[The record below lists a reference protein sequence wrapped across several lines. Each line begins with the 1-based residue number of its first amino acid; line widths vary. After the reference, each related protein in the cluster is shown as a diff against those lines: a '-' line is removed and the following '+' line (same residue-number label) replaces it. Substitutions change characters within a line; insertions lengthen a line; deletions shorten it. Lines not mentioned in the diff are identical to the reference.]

1 MSNMELICNGC
12 EATAKQANSGKVSR
26 IASLRTGGILCL
38 FWLLAFTASCLVP
51 EDVGSNAG
59 KELKAFPPAGEGMS
73 RFVIML
79 PPRKEEELLKVQL
92 LVGKTV
98 KLDSRN
104 SYFFGGKLE
113 TETIQGW
120 GYDRYVLKA
129 LGPMAGTL
137 MAVDPNVLKVD
148 RFITLGGE
156 PEILRYNSRLPL
168 VVYVPE
174 GVEVRYRIWRGDNK
188 LENACDQ

>member
-1 MSNMELICNGC
+1 MSNRDPICNGC

-26 IASLRTGGILCL
+26 IASLRSGGLLCL
-38 FWLLAFTASCLVP
+38 FWLLASTASCLVP
-51 EDVGSNAG
+51 ENVGSNAG
-59 KELKAFPPAGEGMS
+59 MELKAFPPAGEGMS

-79 PPRKEEELLKVQL
+79 PPQKNEELLKVQL

-104 SYFFGGKLE
+104 SYFFGGKLQIE
-113 TETIQGW
+113 TVPGW
-120 GYDRYVLKA
+120 GYERYILKS

-137 MAVDPNVLKVD
+137 MAVDPNEPKVD

-156 PEILRYNSRLPL
+156 PELIRYNSRLPL
-168 VVYVPE
+168 VVYLPD
-174 GVEVRYRIWRGDNK
+174 GVEVHYRIWRGDDK
-188 LENACDQ
+188 VIPAPKG

>member
-1 MSNMELICNGC
+1 MELNHNGC
-12 EATAKQANSGKVSR
+12 KATAGPAKPGKASGNTSFGSC
-26 IASLRTGGILCL
+26 ASVRFLL
-38 FWLLAFTASCLVP
+38 FLAFTLSSLMAG
-51 EDVGSNAG
+51 EGEVGSSAS

-79 PPRKEEELLKVQL
+79 PPRKDEELLKVQL

-98 KLDSRN
+98 KLDPQNR
-104 SYFFGGKLE
+104 YFFGGKLE
-113 TETIQGW
+113 TETITGW
-120 GYDRYVLKA
+120 GYDRYVLKS

-137 MAVDPNVLKVD
+137 MAVDPNEPKVD

-156 PEILRYNSRLPL
+156 PQLLRYNSRLPL
-168 VVYVPE
+168 VVYVPN

-188 LENACDQ
+188 LENARDQ